1 MPYLKL
7 SAACLAYGHVPLLDH
22 ADFQL
27 DPGERVAL
35 IGRNGTGKSSLLA
48 AMAAGT
54 GRGRLDD
61 GEVWVQP
68 GIRVGYV
75 PQEPPFDP
83 AMTVF
88 QAVVSGMGET
98 SALLA
103 EYHDVSHQLAE
114 GVGDHDALLARMDS
128 LQHEL
133 EARGAWAY
141 EAQAERV
148 IDRFGLDPEA
158 SVGALSGGQKKR
170 LALAQALA
178 VAPEVLL
185 LDEPTNHLDIAAIE
199 WLENLLIESGVTLFF
214 ITHDRSFLDR
224 VCTRIVELDRGKLAS
239 FPGSFTQYQQRKEAM
254 LHEESLANAR
264 ADKLLKEEEVWI
276 RKGVEARRTRAVF
289 RVQRLDKL
297 RAERQARRERMG
309 KVNLQL
315 DSGDKSGK
323 LVAELEHVNKAY
335 GERQIVRDFSAR
347 IQRGDKI
354 GLIGPNGAGKTT
366 LLRLILGELQPD
378 SGIVRQGT
386 KMEIAYF
393 DQFRTQLNPDS
404 TLADVISPGSDYVEI
419 GGARKHVIGYLED
432 FLFAPERARS
442 PVSSLSGGERN
453 RLLLAR
459 LFAKPANVLV
469 LDEPTN
475 DLDIETLE
483 LLEELLQTYEG
494 TLFLV
499 SHDRTFL
506 DNVVTQTI
514 AAEGEGGWKEYAG
527 GYSDWAGY
535 KASLAKEA
543 ASKAKA
549 EARPVAKP
557 AEVPRAKADKLSW
570 KEQRELEALPGKIA
584 ALEGEQAELT
594 KLLEDPA
601 IYQRDVRP
609 RRRRPNGWL
618 PSTMNSCSAWS
629 VGRPWNPAPGD
640 ASSRLA
646 LPQGAFCPSASR
658 AGIGSS
664 PRRWR
669 TASGVMLSSSPISL
683 KSSGRAASS
692 QPCEEW
698 RASLTARMT
707 FLTRG

>member
-22 ADFQL
+22 ADFLL

-48 AMAAGT
+48 ALAAGS
-54 GRGRLDD
+54 GKSRLDD

-75 PQEPPFDP
+75 PQEPPFDS
-83 AMTVF
+83 ASTVF
-88 QAVVSGMGET
+88 EAVISGMGEI
-98 SALLA
+98 SQLLA
-103 EYHDVSHQLAE
+103 AYHEVAHRMAE
-114 GVGDHDALLARMDS
+114 GDGDHDALLARMEA
-128 LQHEL
+128 LQHDM
-133 EARGAWAY
+133 EACGAWTY
-141 EAQAERV
+141 EAQAEKV
-148 IDRFGLDPEA
+148 IDRFGLDPDA
-158 SVGALSGGQKKR
+158 GVGTLSGGQKKR

-199 WLENLLIESGVTLFF
+199 WLESLLIETGVTLFF
-214 ITHDRSFLDR
+214 ITHDRSFLNR
-224 VCTRIVELDRGKLAS
+224 VCTRIVELDRGKLVN
-239 FPGSFTQYQQRKEAM
+239 FPGSYGEYQQRKEM
-254 LHEESLANAR
+254 LLHEEGLANAR

-315 DSGDKSGK
+315 DAGDKSGK
-323 LVAELEHVNKAY
+323 LVAELEHVGKSF
-335 GERQIVRDFSAR
+335 GQRQIVRDFSIR

-354 GLIGPNGAGKTT
+354 GVIGPNGAGKTT

-378 SGIVRQGT
+378 EGSVRLGT
-386 KMEIAYF
+386 KIEVAYF

-404 TLADVISPGSDYVEI
+404 SLADVISPGSDYVEI
-419 GGARKHVIGYLED
+419 GGAKKHVISYLED

-459 LFAKPANVLV
+459 LFARPANVLV

-483 LLEELLQTYEG
+483 LLEELLANYDG

-514 AAEGEGGWKEYAG
+514 AAEGDGYWKEYAG
-527 GYSDWAGY
+527 GYSDWASY
-535 KASLAKEA
+535 KASVARETEKATA
-543 ASKAKA
+543 AARPVNKVSDPAKAKA
-549 EARPVAKP
+549 E
-557 AEVPRAKADKLSW
+557 KLSW

-584 ALEGEQAELT
+584 ALEAEQAELG
-594 KLLEDPA
+594 KRLEDTT
-601 IYQRDVRP
+601 IYQRDPPAAQQAAARLTAIDDELMALLERWEVLEARA
-609 RRRRPNGWL
+609 G
-618 PSTMNSCSAWS
+618 
-629 VGRPWNPAPGD
+629 NPA
-640 ASSRLA
+640 
-646 LPQGAFCPSASR
+646 
-658 AGIGSS
+658 
-664 PRRWR
+664 
-669 TASGVMLSSSPISL
+669 
-683 KSSGRAASS
+683 
-692 QPCEEW
+692 
-698 RASLTARMT
+698 
-707 FLTRG
+707 

>member
-7 SAACLAYGHVPLLDH
+7 VDACLAYGHVPLLDH
-22 ADFQL
+22 AEFQL

-35 IGRNGTGKSSLLA
+35 IGRNGTGKSSLLFA
-48 AMAAGT
+48 LAAGS

-61 GEVWVQP
+61 GEVWTQP

-75 PQEPPFDP
+75 PQEPPFESG
-83 AMTVF
+83 ATVF
-88 QAVVSGMGET
+88 EAVVSGMGDT

-103 EYHDVSHQLAE
+103 EYHAVSHRMSE
-114 GVGDHDALLARMDS
+114 VGADQASLLARLDA

-133 EARGAWAY
+133 EARGAWAC

-148 IDRFGLDPEA
+148 IARFGLDPEA
-158 SVGALSGGQKKR
+158 LVGSLSGGQKKR

-199 WLENLLIESGVTLFF
+199 WLESMLVESGVTLLF
-214 ITHDRSFLDR
+214 ITHDRAFLDR
-224 VCTRIVELDRGKLAS
+224 VCTRIVELDRGALVS
-239 FPGSFTQYQQRKEAM
+239 FPGSFGQYQQRKEAQ
-254 LHEESLANAR
+254 LHEEALANAR
-264 ADKLLKEEEVWI
+264 ADKLLKEEEAWI

-289 RVQRLDKL
+289 RVQRLDRL
-297 RAERQARRERMG
+297 RAERQARRERIG
-309 KVNLQL
+309 KANLQV
-315 DSGDKSGK
+315 DAGERSGK
-323 LVAELEHVNKAY
+323 LVAELDRVSKSY
-335 GERQIVRDFSAR
+335 GQRQIVRDFSAR

-378 SGIVRQGT
+378 SGTVRQGT
-386 KMEIAYF
+386 KLEIAYF
-393 DQFRTQLNPDS
+393 DQFRAQLDPDA
-404 TLADVISPGSDYVEI
+404 TLADVISPGSDWVEV

-483 LLEELLQTYEG
+483 LLEQLLQDYDG

-514 AAEGEGGWKEYAG
+514 AAESDGTWREYAG
-527 GYSDWAGY
+527 GYSDWAAW
-535 KASLAKEA
+535 KADSA
-543 ASKAKA
+543 AAARTAAAPAGAQTLPAKA
-549 EARPVAKP
+549 AVIAKP
-557 AEVPRAKADKLSW
+557 RGDKLSW
-570 KEQRELEALPGKIA
+570 KEQRELEGLPERIA
-584 ALEGEQAELT
+584 TLEAEQGELT
-594 KLLEDPA
+594 RRLEDPA
-601 IYQRDVRP
+601 LYQRDAKAAQ
-609 RRRRPNGWL
+609 L
-618 PSTMNSCSAWS
+618 
-629 VGRPWNPAPGD
+629 
-640 ASSRLA
+640 ASERLA
-646 LPQGAFCPSASR
+646 AIDDELLALLERWEALESR
-658 AGIGSS
+658 
-664 PRRWR
+664 
-669 TASGVMLSSSPISL
+669 SGN
-683 KSSGRAASS
+683 AA
-692 QPCEEW
+692 
-698 RASLTARMT
+698 
-707 FLTRG
+707 

>member
-7 SAACLAYGHVPLLDH
+7 VDACLAYGHVPLLDH
-22 ADFQL
+22 AEFQL

-35 IGRNGTGKSSLLA
+35 IGRNGTGKSSLLFA
-48 AMAAGT
+48 LAAGS

-61 GEVWVQP
+61 GEVWTQP

-75 PQEPPFDP
+75 PQEPPFESG
-83 AMTVF
+83 ATVF
-88 QAVVSGMGET
+88 EAVVSGMGDT

-103 EYHDVSHQLAE
+103 EYHAVSHRMSE
-114 GVGDHDALLARMDS
+114 VGADQASLLARLDA

-133 EARGAWAY
+133 EARGAWAC

-148 IDRFGLDPEA
+148 IARFGLDPEA
-158 SVGALSGGQKKR
+158 LVGSLSGGQKKR

-199 WLENLLIESGVTLFF
+199 WLESMLVESGVTLLF
-214 ITHDRSFLDR
+214 ITHDRAFLDR
-224 VCTRIVELDRGKLAS
+224 VCTRIVELDRGALVS
-239 FPGSFTQYQQRKEAM
+239 FPGSFGQYQQRKEAQ
-254 LHEESLANAR
+254 LHEEALANAR
-264 ADKLLKEEEVWI
+264 ADKLLKEEEAWI

-289 RVQRLDKL
+289 RVQRLDRL
-297 RAERQARRERMG
+297 RAERQARRERIG
-309 KVNLQL
+309 KANLQV
-315 DSGDKSGK
+315 DAGERSGK
-323 LVAELEHVNKAY
+323 LVAELDRVSKSY
-335 GERQIVRDFSAR
+335 GQRQIVRDFSAR

-378 SGIVRQGT
+378 SGTVRQGT
-386 KMEIAYF
+386 KLEIAYF
-393 DQFRTQLNPDS
+393 DQFRAQLDPDA
-404 TLADVISPGSDYVEI
+404 TLADVISPGSDWVEV

-483 LLEELLQTYEG
+483 LLEQLLQDYDG

-514 AAEGEGGWKEYAG
+514 AAEGDGTWREYAG
-527 GYSDWAGY
+527 GYSDWAAW
-535 KASLAKEA
+535 KADSA
-543 ASKAKA
+543 AAARTAAAPAGAQTLPAKA
-549 EARPVAKP
+549 AVIAKP
-557 AEVPRAKADKLSW
+557 RGDKLSW
-570 KEQRELEALPGKIA
+570 KEQRELEGLPERIA
-584 ALEGEQAELT
+584 TLEAEQGELT
-594 KLLEDPA
+594 RRLEDPA
-601 IYQRDVRP
+601 LYQRDAKAAQ
-609 RRRRPNGWL
+609 L
-618 PSTMNSCSAWS
+618 
-629 VGRPWNPAPGD
+629 
-640 ASSRLA
+640 ASERLA
-646 LPQGAFCPSASR
+646 AIDDELLALLERWEALESR
-658 AGIGSS
+658 
-664 PRRWR
+664 
-669 TASGVMLSSSPISL
+669 SGN
-683 KSSGRAASS
+683 AA
-692 QPCEEW
+692 
-698 RASLTARMT
+698 
-707 FLTRG
+707 

>member
-7 SAACLAYGHVPLLDH
+7 SDACLAYGHVPLLDH
-22 ADFQL
+22 ADFLL

-48 AMAAGT
+48 ALAAGS
-54 GRGRLDD
+54 GKGRLDD

-75 PQEPPFDP
+75 PQEPPFDSQ
-83 AMTVF
+83 ATVF
-88 QAVVSGMGET
+88 EAVISGMGEAST
-98 SALLA
+98 LLA
-103 EYHDVSHQLAE
+103 AYHDVSHRMAD
-114 GVGDHDALLARMDS
+114 GAGDHDALLARMES

-133 EARGAWAY
+133 EACGAWTY
-141 EAQAERV
+141 EAQAEKV
-148 IDRFGLDPEA
+148 IDRFGLDPDA
-158 SVGALSGGQKKR
+158 SVGTLSGGQKKR

-199 WLENLLIESGVTLFF
+199 WLETMLIETGVTLFF
-214 ITHDRSFLDR
+214 ITHDRSFLNR
-224 VCTRIVELDRGKLAS
+224 VCTRIVELDRGKLVN
-239 FPGSFTQYQQRKEAM
+239 FPGSYSQYQQRKEQL
-254 LHEESLANAR
+254 LHEEGLANAR

-315 DSGDKSGK
+315 DAGDKSGK
-323 LVAELEHVNKAY
+323 LVAELEHVHKSF
-335 GERQIVRDFSAR
+335 GQRQIVRDFSTR

-354 GLIGPNGAGKTT
+354 GVIGPNGAGKTT
-366 LLRLILGELQPD
+366 LLRLILGELKPD
-378 SGIVRQGT
+378 EGAVRQGT
-386 KMEIAYF
+386 KIDVAYF
-393 DQFRTQLNPDS
+393 DQFRTQLNPNAS
-404 TLADVISPGSDYVEI
+404 LADVISPGSDYVEI
-419 GGARKHVIGYLED
+419 GGAKKHVIGYLED

-459 LFAKPANVLV
+459 LFARPANVLV

-483 LLEELLQTYEG
+483 LLEELLSNYDG

-514 AAEGEGGWKEYAG
+514 AAEGEGVWKEYAG
-527 GYSDWAGY
+527 GYSDWAAY
-535 KASLAKEA
+535 KASLAKDA
-543 ASKAKA
+543 QKQKA
-549 EARPVAKP
+549 EVKP
-557 AEVPRAKADKLSW
+557 AVKAVEPARAKTDKLSW
-570 KEQRELEALPGKIA
+570 KEQRELEALPGNIA
-584 ALEGEQAELT
+584 ALEGEQAGLSQR
-594 KLLEDPA
+594 LADPA
-601 IYQRDVRP
+601 IYQRDPQAAQKAAERLAAIDDELTALLE
-609 RRRRPNGWL
+609 RWEILEARAG
-618 PSTMNSCSAWS
+618 
-629 VGRPWNPAPGD
+629 NPA
-640 ASSRLA
+640 
-646 LPQGAFCPSASR
+646 
-658 AGIGSS
+658 
-664 PRRWR
+664 
-669 TASGVMLSSSPISL
+669 
-683 KSSGRAASS
+683 
-692 QPCEEW
+692 
-698 RASLTARMT
+698 
-707 FLTRG
+707 

>member
-535 KASLAKEA
+535 QASLAKEV

-557 AEVPRAKADKLSW
+557 AEAPKAKADKLSW

-594 KLLEDPA
+594 KLLEDPT
-601 IYQRDVRP
+601 IYQRD
-609 RRRRPNGWL
+609 
-618 PSTMNSCSAWS
+618 A
-629 VGRPWNPAPGD
+629 PA
-640 ASSRLA
+640 AQKAAERLA
-646 LPQGAFCPSASR
+646 AIDDELMQCLERWEALESR
-658 AGIGSS
+658 AG
-664 PRRWR
+664 
-669 TASGVMLSSSPISL
+669 
-683 KSSGRAASS
+683 
-692 QPCEEW
+692 
-698 RASLTARMT
+698 
-707 FLTRG
+707 